1 MDTNTDE
8 QRRLVR
14 LLDTLPERLA
24 LARSSRL
31 PHHDF
36 LEMLLTDEVAR
47 RDRQSAARRAKAAH
61 LDPQMQ
67 LHAWDDSAAIIYDQQ
82 LWAELTSLRFLADAY
97 NVLILQA
104 DRRTPPHRLNHH
116 HQQPRATRDP
126 DHDGR
131 PTPCPV
137 RHGPAAIRGLR
148 TRRRGRVL
156 PATPETPTRK
166 AGQFGRAELT
176 STTIVGHHHH
186 TARDRKQPVPY
197 SWQNGGPITLAG
209 DTPVRTAGT
218 QLRATLVTGG

>member
-24 LARSSRL
+24 LARSNRL

-67 LHAWDDSAAIIYDQQ
+67 LHAWDDSLAIIYDQQ

-97 NVLILQA
+97 NVLIMGPVGVGKTFLANALGHIAVRRHHSVHTERA
-104 DRRTPPHRLNHH
+104 DKLLTPARRTP
-116 HQQPRATRDP
+116 
-126 DHDGR
+126 GR
-131 PTPCPV
+131 
-137 RHGPAAIRGLR
+137 HL
-148 TRRRGRVL
+148 RRRDAHCSSSTTSRCTGSRPPK
-156 PATPETPTRK
+156 PATS
-166 AGQFGRAELT
+166 T
-176 STTIVGHHHH
+176 S
-186 TARDRKQPVPY
+186 
-197 SWQNGGPITLAG
+197 
-209 DTPVRTAGT
+209 
-218 QLRATLVTGG
+218 